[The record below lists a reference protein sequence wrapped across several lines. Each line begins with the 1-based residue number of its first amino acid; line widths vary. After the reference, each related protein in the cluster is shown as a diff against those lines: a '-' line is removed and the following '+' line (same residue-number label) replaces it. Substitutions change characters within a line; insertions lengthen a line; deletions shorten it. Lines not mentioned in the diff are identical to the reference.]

1 MVHLDDLT
9 AADIDALLDLPPAQH
24 PLPVDVRFARTL
36 VLDAILRTPM
46 DTTLGGTMNASQQ
59 VIPKV
64 QTAASVLV
72 PNAEWLAPVEAALRH
87 LLNNR
92 LDEDPGD
99 PWLVVTAHEGTS
111 CVEQGIA
118 VRDAWQQGRSVV
130 GVGVATQHL
139 PLMFWNPPAHCQGR
153 LPALSSVQV
162 AEFLADEADRWPDF
176 AHELLP
182 NTVAAEVS
190 PTDLALGWHEGIGS
204 DEWLAAILSLVAAR
218 LSRQRQVQV
227 AAEEPAVP
235 ERQRSP
241 EAPRLND
248 LAGMDEAVAWGQTLA
263 RDLDDYR
270 ASLIGWESVDRG
282 VLLAGPPGTG
292 KTTFAAALARTC
304 GVPLITG
311 SHSSWQAAGHQGEML
326 KAMAV
331 SFEEAAAHRP
341 CILFIDELDS
351 FTSRTA
357 SANGHNST
365 YQRQVVNSLLQHL
378 DGMASR
384 KGVVVVGATNLPE
397 AVEPALLRPGR
408 LERVVPIPLPDIA
421 ALIRI
426 LRFHLG
432 TDLKDTDLYQAAA
445 IAAQAG
451 ATGAHIMMW
460 VRAARRRARTAR
472 RPMRLGDLV
481 GPLLALDETERGA
494 AVAVAVPV
502 GTMQ

>member
-1 MVHLDDLT
+1 
-9 AADIDALLDLPPAQH
+9 
-24 PLPVDVRFARTL
+24 FARTL

-59 VIPKV
+59 VIPEV
-64 QTAASVLV
+64 QTAASMLV
-72 PNAEWLAPVEAALRH
+72 PSAEWLAPMEAALRH

-92 LDEDPGD
+92 LDEGLGD
-99 PWLVVTAHEGTS
+99 PWLVVTAYEGTS
-111 CVEQGIA
+111 CVDRGIA

-139 PLMFWNPPAHCQGR
+139 PLMFWNPAPHSQAR
-153 LPALSSVQV
+153 MPALSSVQV
-162 AEFLADEADRWPDF
+162 AEFLANEADRWPDF

-182 NTVAAEVS
+182 NTVAAEVT

-241 EAPRLND
+241 EAP
-248 LAGMDEAVAWGQTLA
+248 TLG
-263 RDLDDYR
+263 DLDDYR

-331 SFEEAAAHRP
+331 TFEEAAVHRP

-408 LERVVPIPLPDIA
+408 MERVVTISLPDIA